1 MAITGPFQS
10 SRHWCFVMIENV
22 DKRFDGRTNLAE
34 PYGVIAKNNKE
45 VALGHHPSNKLTAK
59 NGDKAPLVSWEPYFC
74 VLLQDEQTFTAYRS
88 EEMAVGDMVF
98 SDTPRV
104 RLDSGGR
111 QFRRRWGYDGSASGC
126 GGGTGPGS
134 LNGGAGHLEDI
145 EEDGDDFSDTY
156 SLRDETSYNSIL
168 HEVAV
173 DDANTKT
180 SPPTSPTKLP
190 VGVVLGSS
198 PERAV
203 DRLRHT
209 FSLGLTDR
217 SKLRSSG
224 GSLTSGT
231 DELAAKNSTHALSPE
246 NVRKRFSAGSGGK
259 RTSSTLRLDS
269 PTEIQEETFELP
281 AIITTAPSGQSR
293 YDSAHF
299 LDRVNEPAARCRGF
313 QEDTDSLQSGKPS
326 SNRLVYTFGERT

>member
-1 MAITGPFQS
+1 MWNSI
-10 SRHWCFVMIENV
+10 V
-22 DKRFDGRTNLAE
+22 
-34 PYGVIAKNNKE
+34 
-45 VALGHHPSNKLTAK
+45 
-59 NGDKAPLVSWEPYFC
+59 
-74 VLLQDEQTFTAYRS
+74 
-88 EEMAVGDMVF
+88 
-98 SDTPRV
+98 
-104 RLDSGGR
+104 
-111 QFRRRWGYDGSASGC
+111 RRRSKPNETAI
-126 GGGTGPGS
+126 
-134 LNGGAGHLEDI
+134 LAG
-145 EEDGDDFSDTY
+145 
-156 SLRDETSYNSIL
+156 
-168 HEVAV
+168 

-203 DRLRHT
+203 VRLRHT

-299 LDRVNEPAARCRGF
+299 LDRVNDPAARCRAF
-313 QEDTDSLQSGKPS
+313 QEDTDSLQSDAGSFQLK
-326 SNRLVYTFGERT
+326 FGRKLEREKKRAHARVFSLKKRKKIEAIHN